1 MSENVPAKTSASE
14 VAKFQAAQFAAK
26 KAMLENEAAIS
37 NGEDSNL
44 TQWIQGKLTAILE
57 AEDFNAINQ
66 LMTETGLNKSK
77 DLIGRTFEIQDFVL
91 RESADAFREQGSQL
105 QKYAIIQAV
114 DTSTGEEFMIDGGGD
129 QFISGL
135 VRMRDLYNFPY
146 VGTLLGMTTGSGN
159 TMLYWRFSDPKRAKV
174 Q

>member
-1 MSENVPAKTSASE
+1 MSESAPVTPGTSD
-14 VAKFQAAQFAAK
+14 VAKYQAAQFAAK
-26 KAMLENEAAIS
+26 IAMLENEAALS

-57 AEDFNAINQ
+57 ADDFNAINQ

-129 QFISGL
+129 QFIAGL

-146 VGTLLGMTTGSGN
+146 TGTLLGMTTGSGN
-159 TMLYWRFSDPKRAKV
+159 TMLYWRFSDPKRAKS